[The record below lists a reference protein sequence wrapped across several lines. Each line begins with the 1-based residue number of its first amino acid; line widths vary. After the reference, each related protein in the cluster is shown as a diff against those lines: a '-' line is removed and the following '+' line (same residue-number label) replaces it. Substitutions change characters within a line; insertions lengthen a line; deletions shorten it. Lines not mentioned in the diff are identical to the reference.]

1 MKKTRIAIN
10 GFGRIGRAAF
20 RILALRDDV
29 EIVAIND
36 LADNKT
42 LAYLLQYDSVF
53 RKYEKDVSAYEEG
66 IVVDNINY
74 KVFAIPHPNEL
85 PWEELQVDI
94 VLECTGRFVKDGA
107 AYAHI
112 EAGAKKVILS
122 APAKGD
128 TSKVST
134 CVIGVS
140 EPEDGKDI
148 ISNAS
153 CTTNSVAPVAKVIND
168 VFGVKNAMM
177 TTIHSYTSTQ
187 KLQDGPGGDYRKSRA
202 AAQNIIPTTT
212 GAAIAAAEVVP
223 ALKGKFDG
231 MAVRV
236 PSIDVSLSDF
246 TFVLNRDVTVEE
258 VNNALIEA
266 SSGYLNGILGVSD
279 EPLVS
284 SDFIGCS
291 YSGVVDLEFTKV
303 VGGNM
308 VKVLVWYDNE
318 WGYANRFVDM
328 AINVAKQ
335 QLQ

>member
-1 MKKTRIAIN
+1 MRKTKIAIN

-29 EIVAIND
+29 EIVGIND
-36 LADNKT
+36 LTDNKT

-53 RKYEKDVSAYEEG
+53 RKYEKQVSVYEDG
-66 IVVDNINY
+66 IVVDNKNY
-74 KVFAIPHPNEL
+74 KVFSSPKPEEL
-85 PWEELQVDI
+85 PWGELEVDV

-107 AYAHI
+107 AYAHV
-112 EAGAKKVILS
+112 EAGAKKVVLS

-128 TSKVST
+128 DSKVST
-134 CVIGVS
+134 CVLGVS
-140 EPEDGKDI
+140 EPDEEKSI

-212 GAAIAAAEVVP
+212 GAAIAATKVVP
-223 ALKGKFDG
+223 ELVGKFDG

-236 PSIDVSLSDF
+236 PTIDVSLSDF
-246 TFVLNRDVTVEE
+246 TFVLEKNVTVEE

-284 SDFIGCS
+284 SDFIGCA

-318 WGYANRFVDM
+318 WGYANRLTDI
-328 AINVAKQ
+328 ALKVAQ
-335 QLQ
+335 ELN

>member
-134 CVIGVS
+134 CV
-140 EPEDGKDI
+140 E
-148 ISNAS
+148 
-153 CTTNSVAPVAKVIND
+153 
-168 VFGVKNAMM
+168 VK
-177 TTIHSYTSTQ
+177 
-187 KLQDGPGGDYRKSRA
+187 K
-202 AAQNIIPTTT
+202 
-212 GAAIAAAEVVP
+212 
-223 ALKGKFDG
+223 
-231 MAVRV
+231 
-236 PSIDVSLSDF
+236 PSL
-246 TFVLNRDVTVEE
+246 
-258 VNNALIEA
+258 
-266 SSGYLNGILGVSD
+266 
-279 EPLVS
+279 
-284 SDFIGCS
+284 
-291 YSGVVDLEFTKV
+291 
-303 VGGNM
+303 
-308 VKVLVWYDNE
+308 
-318 WGYANRFVDM
+318 
-328 AINVAKQ
+328 
-335 QLQ
+335 